1 MSYNGKASAC
11 LAKESDNVSE
21 VTVQRRDEVLAVA
34 ERLFSERGYEATSVR
49 DIAEAL
55 SIKAGSLYAHIETK
69 EDLLWEILQEASDRF
84 FAAVRPIVE
93 SDLVTMQKLRRAMA
107 AHVKVITDSART
119 AAIFTTEWRHL
130 SEPRRSEFAAKRDE
144 YEQMFRGMVHEG
156 IREGELGDVDEKF
169 ATLLILSS
177 MNWVYQ
183 WYRPDGPMTP
193 EEIAR
198 KLTEMLLNGL
208 RRAVG

>member
-1 MSYNGKASAC
+1 MTDAT
-11 LAKESDNVSE
+11 AKQQE
-21 VTVQRRDEVLAVA
+21 VVDVA

-55 SIKAGSLYAHIETK
+55 EIKPGSLYAHIETK
-69 EDLLWEILQEASDRF
+69 EELLWNIVSDAADRF
-84 FAAVRPIVE
+84 FGAVKPILG
-93 SDLVTMQKLRRAMA
+93 SDLVTIEKLRRVVA
-107 AHVKVITDSART
+107 AHVKVITGSARS
-119 AAIFTTEWRHL
+119 AAIYSTEWRHL
-130 SEPRRSEFAAKRDE
+130 SEPRLSLFRARRDE
-144 YEQMFRGMVHEG
+144 YEGLVRGLVHDG
-156 IREGELGDVDEKF
+156 IQEGELADMDEKF

-177 MNWVYQ
+177 MNWIYQ

-208 RRAVG
+208 RRATG